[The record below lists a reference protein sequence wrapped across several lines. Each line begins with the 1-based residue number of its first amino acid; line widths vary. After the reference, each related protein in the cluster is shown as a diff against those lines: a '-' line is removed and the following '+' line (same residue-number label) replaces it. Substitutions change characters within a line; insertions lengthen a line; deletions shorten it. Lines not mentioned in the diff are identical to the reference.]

1 MRLRNVSPPSRL
13 YGTAALL
20 TAALAVVS
28 SYGEAQSPARKTVR
42 SPVVAVLPFT
52 FYDDARQSDTT
63 AIEHGIAS
71 LLETQ
76 LILGKRLR
84 VAPND
89 RRAKTVAVL
98 TTTAAAVSA
107 ARARGAS
114 YAVLGEV
121 SFLADTIRV
130 NARVLRAR
138 DTLSRGIDELTATL
152 DQIPTLVEDLAD
164 AVADSIAPRRDPTR
178 GGPLFRP
185 PRPSVPFAAMTLYS
199 KAVKARAVG
208 DADTAVRLLRQA
220 SRLAPQW
227 EQPKRDLIALKP
239 RP

>member
-1 MRLRNVSPPSRL
+1 
-13 YGTAALL
+13 
-20 TAALAVVS
+20 
-28 SYGEAQSPARKTVR
+28 
-42 SPVVAVLPFT
+42 VLPFALANDT
-52 FYDDARQSDTT
+52 LNADTT
-63 AIEHGIAS
+63 AVEHGIAA

-76 LILGKRLR
+76 LTLGKRLR
-84 VAPND
+84 VA
-89 RRAKTVAVL
+89 RMERANTVAAAP
-98 TTTAAAVSA
+98 TPTAAAVTA

-130 NARVLRAR
+130 NVRVLRAR
-138 DTLSRGIDELTATL
+138 DTLSRSIDELTATL

-164 AVADSIAPRRDPTR
+164 AVADSIAPRRDATR

-220 SRLAPQW
+220 SSLAPQW